1 LVFSCRFSVRRV
13 VLLAVLTGKRVDRK
27 TGRLNELAPCISQL
41 EPCNLIV
48 NRSIILS
55 VNWRIGELKNM
66 YSLILVFTVII
77 ISGLIAFVGDWVG
90 LKIGKRRVTI
100 FGLRP
105 HSTAI
110 FITIIS
116 GILIAI
122 ITVTILAI
130 SSNDV
135 RTALF
140 GMEELKEKLSYLS
153 REVESRNTQLSST
166 KEDLKK
172 KTTQLQEM
180 EEKYQKLSEDII
192 NKTGQLEELLII
204 REGLIEEK
212 DKLTKEVEEL
222 NATIKAL
229 YSGIAWIR
237 EGEVIFGSDEQIALT
252 IIQSQRPI
260 EEIKEELI
268 KFINEAS
275 NKVLAM
281 GAKKDERTNQV
292 FIIAQEEFEEI
303 AQKIYDGDKEMIVR
317 LLSSIN
323 VVKEE
328 PIVAHFKILENK
340 LIFKIDEEIIS
351 EEIESSEVPGDVEK
365 ELLSLLRKVNIS
377 AVEKGIIPDPKT
389 SFVGSV
395 SAVNLYDT
403 VRTIIESS
411 TTMKVTVISVYDTWR
426 TGPLRVRME
435 AKPISSPNPLASD

>member
-1 LVFSCRFSVRRV
+1 
-13 VLLAVLTGKRVDRK
+13 
-27 TGRLNELAPCISQL
+27 
-41 EPCNLIV
+41 
-48 NRSIILS
+48 
-55 VNWRIGELKNM
+55 M
-66 YSLILVFTVII
+66 YSLILISTVII

-90 LKIGKRRVTI
+90 LKIGKKRVTI

-122 ITVTILAI
+122 ITVTILTI

-153 REVESRNTQLSST
+153 REVELRNMQLSST
-166 KEDLKK
+166 KEDLKE

-180 EEKYQKLSEDII
+180 EEKYQELSEDIK

-212 DKLTKEVEEL
+212 DKLDKEVEEL

-229 YSGIAWIR
+229 YSGITWVR
-237 EGEVIFGSDEQIALT
+237 EGEVIFGSEEQIALT
-252 IIQSQRPI
+252 IIQGQRPI
-260 EEIKEELI
+260 EEIKKEL
-268 KFINEAS
+268 FRFLNEAS
-275 NKVLAM
+275 TKVLAM

-292 FIIAQEEFEEI
+292 FIISQEEFEDI
-303 AQKIYDGDKEMIVR
+303 TQKIYDSDKEIIVR

-323 VVKEE
+323 VIEGE
-328 PIVAHFKILENK
+328 PIVTHFKILENK
-340 LIFKIDEEIIS
+340 LLFKIDEEIIS
-351 EEIESSEVPGDVEK
+351 EEIESSEVYSEVEK
-365 ELLSLLRKVNIS
+365 KLLSLLRKVNII
-377 AVEKGIIPDPKT
+377 AVKEGIIPDPKT
-389 SFVGSV
+389 SFVGTISPI
-395 SAVNLYDT
+395 NLFDT
-403 VRTIIESS
+403 VKTIIEAD
-411 TTMKVTVISVYDTWR
+411 TTMKVTVISIYDTWS

-435 AKPISSPNPLASD
+435 ANPIP

>member
-1 LVFSCRFSVRRV
+1 
-13 VLLAVLTGKRVDRK
+13 
-27 TGRLNELAPCISQL
+27 
-41 EPCNLIV
+41 
-48 NRSIILS
+48 
-55 VNWRIGELKNM
+55 M
-66 YSLILVFTVII
+66 YSFILVFTVII

-90 LKIGKRRVTI
+90 LKIGKKRVTI

-153 REVESRNTQLSST
+153 REVELKNMQLSST
-166 KEDLKK
+166 KEDLKE

-180 EEKYQKLSEDII
+180 EEKYQKLSEDIK
-192 NKTGQLEELLII
+192 NKTDQLEELSTI
-204 REGLIEEK
+204 RERLIEEK
-212 DKLTKEVEEL
+212 DKLDKEVEEL

-237 EGEVIFGSDEQIALT
+237 EGEVILGSEEQIALT
-252 IIQSQRPI
+252 IIQGQRPI
-260 EEIKEELI
+260 EEIKEEL
-268 KFINEAS
+268 FRFLNEAS
-275 NKVLAM
+275 IKVLAM

-292 FIIAQEEFEEI
+292 FIISQEEFEDI
-303 AQKIYDGDKEMIVR
+303 TQKIYDSDKEMIVR

-323 VVKEE
+323 VVEGE
-328 PIVAHFKILENK
+328 PIVTHFKILENK
-340 LIFKIDEEIIS
+340 LLFKIDEEIIS
-351 EEIESSEVPGDVEK
+351 EEIESSEVYNEVEK
-365 ELLSLLRKVNIS
+365 KLLSLLRKVNII
-377 AVEKGIIPDPKT
+377 AVKEGIIPDPKT
-389 SFVGSV
+389 SFVGTV
-395 SAVNLYDT
+395 SAINLYDT
-403 VRTIIESS
+403 IRAIVESG
-411 TTMKVTVISVYDTWR
+411 TTMKVTIISIYDTWS

-435 AKPISSPNPLASD
+435 AKPISLSNPFASD

>member
-1 LVFSCRFSVRRV
+1 
-13 VLLAVLTGKRVDRK
+13 
-27 TGRLNELAPCISQL
+27 
-41 EPCNLIV
+41 
-48 NRSIILS
+48 
-55 VNWRIGELKNM
+55 M
-66 YSLILVFTVII
+66 YSLVLVFTVII

-90 LKIGKRRVTI
+90 FKIGKKRVTI

-140 GMEELKEKLSYLS
+140 GMEELKEKLSNLS
-153 REVESRNTQLSST
+153 REVELRNMQLSTT
-166 KEDLKK
+166 KDDLKE

-180 EEKYQKLSEDII
+180 EEKYQELSEDIK
-192 NKTGQLEELLII
+192 NKTDQLEELLII
-204 REGLIEEK
+204 REGLIDEK

-222 NATIKAL
+222 NAAIKAL

-237 EGEVIFGSDEQIALT
+237 EGEVILGSEEQIALT
-252 IIQSQRPI
+252 IIQGQRPI
-260 EEIKEELI
+260 EEIKKEL
-268 KFINEAS
+268 FDFLNEAS

-292 FIIAQEEFEEI
+292 FIISQEEFEDI
-303 AQKIYDGDKEMIVR
+303 TQKIYDSDKEMIVR

-323 VVKEE
+323 VVKGE
-328 PIVAHFKILENK
+328 PIVTHFKILENK
-340 LIFKIDEEIIS
+340 LLFKIDEEIIS
-351 EEIESSEVPGDVEK
+351 EEIESSEVYSEVEK
-365 ELLSLLRKVNIS
+365 KLLSLLRKVNII
-377 AVEKGIIPDPKT
+377 AVKEGIIPDPKT
-389 SFVGSV
+389 SFVGTV
-395 SAVNLYDT
+395 SAINLYDT
-403 VRTIIESS
+403 IRAVVESG
-411 TTMKVTVISVYDTWR
+411 TTMKVTVISIYDTWS

-435 AKPISSPNPLASD
+435 AKPISSLNPFASD

>member
-1 LVFSCRFSVRRV
+1 
-13 VLLAVLTGKRVDRK
+13 
-27 TGRLNELAPCISQL
+27 
-41 EPCNLIV
+41 
-48 NRSIILS
+48 
-55 VNWRIGELKNM
+55 M

-90 LKIGKRRVTI
+90 LKIGKKRVTI

-116 GILIAI
+116 GILIAV

-153 REVESRNTQLSST
+153 REVELRNMQLSST
-166 KEDLKK
+166 KEDLKE

-180 EEKYQKLSEDII
+180 EEKYQELSEDIK
-192 NKTGQLEELLII
+192 NKTAQLKELLII

-222 NATIKAL
+222 NAAIKAL

-237 EGEVIFGSDEQIALT
+237 EGEVILGSEEQIALT
-252 IIQSQRPI
+252 IIQGQRPI
-260 EEIKEELI
+260 EEIKKEL
-268 KFINEAS
+268 FDFLNEAS

-292 FIIAQEEFEEI
+292 FIISQEEFEDI
-303 AQKIYDGDKEMIVR
+303 TQKIYDSDKEMIVR

-323 VVKEE
+323 VVKGE
-328 PIVAHFKILENK
+328 PIVTHFKILENK
-340 LIFKIDEEIIS
+340 LLFKIDEEIIS
-351 EEIESSEVPGDVEK
+351 EEIESSEVYNEVEK
-365 ELLSLLRKVNIS
+365 KLLSLLRKVNII
-377 AVEKGIIPDPKT
+377 AVKEGIIPDPKT
-389 SFVGSV
+389 SFVGTV
-395 SAVNLYDT
+395 SAINLYDT
-403 VRTIIESS
+403 IRAIVESG
-411 TTMKVTVISVYDTWR
+411 TTMKVTVISIYDTWS

-435 AKPISSPNPLASD
+435 AKPISSSNPFASD

>member
-1 LVFSCRFSVRRV
+1 
-13 VLLAVLTGKRVDRK
+13 
-27 TGRLNELAPCISQL
+27 
-41 EPCNLIV
+41 
-48 NRSIILS
+48 
-55 VNWRIGELKNM
+55 M
-66 YSLILVFTVII
+66 YSLILIFAVII

-90 LKIGKRRVTI
+90 LKIGKKRVTI

-130 SSNDV
+130 SSHDV

-140 GMEELKEKLSYLS
+140 GIEELKEKLSYLS
-153 REVESRNTQLSST
+153 REVELRNTQLSST
-166 KEDLKK
+166 KEDLKE

-180 EEKYQKLSEDII
+180 EEKYQELSEDIK
-192 NKTGQLEELLII
+192 NKTVQLEELLII

-212 DKLTKEVEEL
+212 DKLDKEVEEL
-222 NATIKAL
+222 NAAIKAL

-237 EGEVIFGSDEQIALT
+237 EGEVILGSEEQIALT
-252 IIQSQRPI
+252 IIQGQRPI
-260 EEIKEELI
+260 EEIKEELFGFL
-268 KFINEAS
+268 KEAS

-292 FIIAQEEFEEI
+292 FIIAQEEFEDI
-303 AQKIYDGDKEMIVR
+303 TQKIYDSGKEMIVR

-323 VVKEE
+323 VVEGE

-340 LIFKIDEEIIS
+340 LLFKIDEEIIS
-351 EEIESSEVPGDVEK
+351 EEIESSEVYSEVEK
-365 ELLSLLRKVNIS
+365 KLLSLLRKVNII
-377 AVEKGIIPDPKT
+377 AVKEGIIPDPKT
-389 SFVGSV
+389 SFVGTV
-395 SAVNLYDT
+395 SAINLYDT
-403 VRTIIESS
+403 IRTIVESD
-411 TTMKVTVISVYDTWR
+411 TTMKITVISIYDTWS

-435 AKPISSPNPLASD
+435 AEPISLSNPFASD

>member
-1 LVFSCRFSVRRV
+1 
-13 VLLAVLTGKRVDRK
+13 
-27 TGRLNELAPCISQL
+27 
-41 EPCNLIV
+41 
-48 NRSIILS
+48 
-55 VNWRIGELKNM
+55 M
-66 YSLILVFTVII
+66 YSLILISIVLI
-77 ISGLIAFVGDWVG
+77 ISGLIAFIGDWVG
-90 LKIGKRRVTI
+90 LKIGKKRVTI

-105 HSTAI
+105 HHTAI
-110 FITIIS
+110 VITIIS

-153 REVESRNTQLSST
+153 REVELRNIQLSST
-166 KEDLKK
+166 KEDLKEK
-172 KTTQLQEM
+172 ITQLQEM
-180 EEKYQKLSEDII
+180 EEKYQKLSEDIK
-192 NKTGQLEELLII
+192 NKTSQLEELLII

-212 DKLTKEVEEL
+212 EKLDKEVEEL

-252 IIQSQRPI
+252 IIQGQKPI

-268 KFINEAS
+268 KFLNEAS

-292 FIIAQEEFEEI
+292 FIIAQDEFEDI
-303 AQKIYDGDKEMIVR
+303 AQRIYDSDKEMIVR

-323 VVKEE
+323 VVEGE
-328 PIVAHFKILENK
+328 PIVAHFNVLENK
-340 LIFKIDEEIIS
+340 LVFKIDEEIIS
-351 EEIESSEVPGDVEK
+351 EEINSSEVSGEVEK
-365 ELLSLLRKVNIS
+365 ELLSLLRKVNII
-377 AVEKGIIPDPKT
+377 AVEKGIIPNPKT
-389 SFVGSV
+389 SFVGTV

-403 VRTIIESS
+403 VKTIVESG
-411 TTMKVTVISVYDTWR
+411 TTMKVSIISVYDTWS
-426 TGPLRVRME
+426 TGPLGVRME
-435 AKPISSPNPLASD
+435 AKPISYF

>member
-1 LVFSCRFSVRRV
+1 
-13 VLLAVLTGKRVDRK
+13 
-27 TGRLNELAPCISQL
+27 
-41 EPCNLIV
+41 
-48 NRSIILS
+48 
-55 VNWRIGELKNM
+55 M
-66 YSLILVFTVII
+66 YSLILISAVII

-90 LKIGKRRVTI
+90 LKIGKKRVTI

-105 HSTAI
+105 HYTAI

-153 REVESRNTQLSST
+153 REVELRNMQLSST

-180 EEKYQKLSEDII
+180 EEKYQKLSEDIK
-192 NKTGQLEELLII
+192 NKTSQLEELSII

-212 DKLTKEVEEL
+212 DKLDKEVEEL

-229 YSGIAWIR
+229 YSGIAWVR
-237 EGEVIFGSDEQIALT
+237 EGEVIFGSEEQIALT
-252 IIQSQRPI
+252 IIQGQRPV

-268 KFINEAS
+268 IFLNEAS
-275 NKVLAM
+275 NKVLTM

-292 FIIAQEEFEEI
+292 FIISQEEFEDMT
-303 AQKIYDGDKEMIVR
+303 QKIYASDKEMIVR

-323 VVKEE
+323 VIEGE
-328 PIVAHFKILENK
+328 PIVAHFNLLENK
-340 LIFKIDEEIIS
+340 LLFKLDEEIIS
-351 EEIESSEVPGDVEK
+351 EEIESSEVYSDVEK
-365 ELLSLLRKVNIS
+365 KLLSLLRKVNIV
-377 AVEKGIIPDPKT
+377 ALKEGIIPDPKT
-389 SFVGSV
+389 SFVGTV
-395 SAVNLYDT
+395 SAINLYDT
-403 VRTIIESS
+403 VRTIVESG
-411 TTMKVTVISVYDTWR
+411 TIMKVTVISIYDTWR

-435 AKPISSPNPLASD
+435 AKPILNL